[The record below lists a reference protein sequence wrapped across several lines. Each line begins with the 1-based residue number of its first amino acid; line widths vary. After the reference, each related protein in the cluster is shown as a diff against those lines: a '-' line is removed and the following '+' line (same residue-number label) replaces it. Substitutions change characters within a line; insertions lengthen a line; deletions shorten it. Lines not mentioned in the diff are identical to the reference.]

1 MWIVIILQI
10 LDDLFDRG
18 FIPNPNNYQNEMRR
32 AGIFVERLAVAMA
45 AVLHKHGR
53 SLTWGKFW
61 EVYESNLSM
70 LPFKQKQEIHDYW
83 FAGPIPGL
91 AGSGDQPAPVIG
103 NTGDWFVTDFS
114 GTTVSVVVTLG
125 FTAITG
131 SMTFT
136 RVDGTQQTSPI
147 GVMGP
152 SVGASVVPGGAKAA
166 EFFTKRFPV
175 LSQLFSPPTAS
186 GPGAD
191 LMRWLMYSKSA
202 AARMILNSPT
212 FVRIAPQLASAANKL
227 AQGGSIGPT
236 TLPSAA
242 IGLVTPNNGQT
253 LEKGD
258 FSGECVMFS
267 ASGSAT
273 IATGGIYFLA
283 FGLSKAWNPLS
294 DPTLSHANGFA
305 AISAA
310 SISAQIPNFGV
321 SETLFWGEI
330 T

>member
-91 AGSGDQPAPVIG
+91 AGPGDQPAPVIG

-114 GTTVSVVVTLG
+114 GTTESVVVTVG

-131 SMTFT
+131 CISFT
-136 RVDGTQQTSPI
+136 RADGTKQTNSI
-147 GVMGP
+147 GVIGASMG
-152 SVGASVVPGGAKAA
+152 VSVVPGAGKVAGALANRFPALAQLINPEIRQGLRSDLLKWLTSSPSLVAKA
-166 EFFTKRFPV
+166 
-175 LSQLFSPPTAS
+175 LW
-186 GPGAD
+186 G
-191 LMRWLMYSKSA
+191 
-202 AARMILNSPT
+202 SPT
-212 FVRIAPQLASAANKL
+212 LMKL
-227 AQGGSIGPT
+227 APSIKKVAMGASLGPA

-242 IGLVTPNNGQT
+242 IGMVAANDGVT

-258 FSGECVMFS
+258 FAGTCVMFS
-267 ASGSAT
+267 AANTALVAGV
-273 IATGGIYFLA
+273 GIYGLA
-283 FGLSKAWNPLS
+283 FGLREAWTPFNDPL
-294 DPTLSHANGFA
+294 LSHANGFA
-305 AISAA
+305 LISAA
-310 SISAQIPNFGV
+310 SIAAQIPNLGV